1 MLLAAKTAID
11 QELQQVQVLRALE
24 SVLDRVPDLRRVV
37 ELDWEQD
44 PEVGM
49 AEDWEADLEQVPVAA
64 AVKAQERYSD
74 PGLVQEKAEHQ
85 GLARELELDLDRLE
99 EAAAGCPAFCQG
111 QSAVQQVA
119 LSEE

>member
-1 MLLAAKTAID
+1 M
-11 QELQQVQVLRALE
+11 
-24 SVLDRVPDLRRVV
+24 LDRVPDLHRVV

-49 AEDWEADLEQVPVAA
+49 AEDWGADLEQVPEAA

-74 PGLVQEKAEHQ
+74 QGLVPETAERQ
-85 GLARELELDLDRLE
+85 GLAPELELDLARLE
-99 EAAAGCPAFCQG
+99 EEAAGCPAFCQG
-111 QSAVQQVA
+111 RSAVQPVA